1 MAVLYRA
8 SPVDGV
14 AWVTG
19 ASSGIGRG
27 TALELARRGYKV
39 IASARRRD
47 ELDALAIEAT
57 NFKGSIVAMEGDV
70 LDASGIDAL
79 VAKIEHDH
87 GPIALAFLNA
97 GVYWPLRAH
106 PFDVAAFK
114 KTFDVNVYGTIHSL
128 AAVLLR
134 MTARGRGQIA
144 ITSSVAGYGGL
155 PRAAAYSGSKA
166 ALIVMAESLKLDT
179 DALGITLQLV
189 NPGFVKTP
197 LTDLN
202 DHPMPFLLELDDA
215 SRRICDGFE
224 RGGFEI
230 TFPWQLSRI
239 LKTLRLLPYN
249 AYFWLMRKATDWPP
263 EKHNASM

>member
-1 MAVLYRA
+1 MADLYRA
-8 SPVDGV
+8 TAVDGV

-39 IASARRRD
+39 VATARRRD
-47 ELDALAIEAT
+47 ELETLASEAKDL
-57 NFKGSIVAMEGDV
+57 KGSIIALEGDV
-70 LDASGIDAL
+70 LDEAGMESL
-79 VAKIEHDH
+79 VAKIESEQ

-97 GVYWPLRAH
+97 GVYWPLRAD
-106 PFDVAAFK
+106 PFDTKAFK

-128 AAVLLR
+128 AAILPR
-134 MTARGRGQIA
+134 MTARGKGQIA

-179 DALGITLQLV
+179 DALGINLQLV

-224 RGGFEI
+224 KGGFEI

-249 AYFWLMRKATDWPP
+249 AYFSLMRKATNWPP
-263 EKHNASM
+263 EKAKK

>member
-1 MAVLYRA
+1 MVALYRA
-8 SPVDGV
+8 APADGV

-27 TALELARRGYKV
+27 TALELARRGFTV
-39 IASARRRD
+39 IATARRRD
-47 ELDALAIEAT
+47 ELETLAIEA
-57 NFKGSIVAMEGDV
+57 NEFSGRIIPRDGDV
-70 LDASGIDAL
+70 LDEAGVASL
-79 VAKIEHDH
+79 VHAIENDY

-106 PFDVAAFK
+106 PFDAKAFK
-114 KTFDVNVYGTIHSL
+114 KTFDVNVYGTIHGL
-128 AAVLLR
+128 AAILPL
-134 MTARGRGQIA
+134 MANRGKGQIA
-144 ITSSVAGYGGL
+144 INASVAGYGGL
-155 PRAAAYSGSKA
+155 PRAAAYAGSKA

-179 DALGITLQLV
+179 DALGITLQIV

-202 DHPMPFLLELDDA
+202 DHPMPFLMTLDDA
-215 SRRICDGFE
+215 SRAICDGFE

-239 LKTLRLLPYN
+239 LKTLRLLPYR
-249 AYFWLMRKATDWPP
+249 AYFWLIRKGTNWPP
-263 EKHNASM
+263 EAHKP

>member
-1 MAVLYRA
+1 MVALYRA
-8 SPVDGV
+8 APADGV

-27 TALELARRGYKV
+27 TALELARRGFTV
-39 IASARRRD
+39 IATARRRE
-47 ELDALAIEAT
+47 ELQSLAAEAQG
-57 NFKGSIVAMEGDV
+57 FSGRIIPREGDV
-70 LDASGIDAL
+70 LDENGIDGL
-79 VAKIEHDH
+79 VEQIETEF
-87 GPIALAFLNA
+87 GAIVLAFLNA

-106 PFDVAAFK
+106 PFDAKAFK
-114 KTFDVNVYGTIHSL
+114 KTFDVNVYGTIHGL
-128 AAVLLR
+128 AALLPR
-134 MTARGRGQIA
+134 MTKRGKGQIA
-144 ITSSVAGYGGL
+144 INASVAGYGGL
-155 PRAAAYSGSKA
+155 PRAAAYAGSKA

-202 DHPMPFLLELDDA
+202 DHPMPFLMTLDEA
-215 SRRICDGFE
+215 SRAICDGFE

-249 AYFWLMRKATDWPP
+249 AYFWLIRKGTSWPP
-263 EKHNASM
+263 DSN